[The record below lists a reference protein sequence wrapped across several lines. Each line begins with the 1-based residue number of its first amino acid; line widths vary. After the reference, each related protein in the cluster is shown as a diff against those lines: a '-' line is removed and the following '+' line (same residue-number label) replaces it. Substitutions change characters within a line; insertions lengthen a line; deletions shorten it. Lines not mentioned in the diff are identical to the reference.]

1 MAGKFKFRLQPVLEQ
16 RERLEQ
22 EKQRRFAELERERIT
37 VEETLRDCQQNIRN
51 AKLDWRDRLGGTG
64 GGAMVVIPE
73 VRAQANASLHMEAK
87 ARQAAM
93 ALAGAYKRLEHAR
106 AELLKAATA
115 RRAVELL
122 RDRWHEEWRQ
132 EERRADAARV
142 DEAGMQL
149 YIRRQ
154 LHEQGEGS

>member
-22 EKQRRFAELERERIT
+22 EKQRRFAELERERIA
-37 VEETLRDCQQNIRN
+37 VEETLRDCQQNIRD
-51 AKLDWRDRLGGTG
+51 AKLDWRDRLGGA
-64 GGAMVVIPE
+64 GGASLVVIPE

-93 ALAGAYKRLEHAR
+93 ALAGAYKRVEHAR

-132 EERRADAARV
+132 AERRIDAARV

-149 YIRRQ
+149 YVRRQ
-154 LHEQGEGS
+154 LHEQGEQL

>member
-1 MAGKFKFRLQPVLEQ
+1 MGGKFKFRLQPVLEQ
-16 RERLEQ
+16 RERIEQ
-22 EKQRRFAELERERIT
+22 EKQHRFAELDRERIA
-37 VEETLRDCQQNIRN
+37 VEETMRQCQQNIHN
-51 AKLDWRDRLGGTG
+51 AKIDLRDRLGGA
-64 GGAMVVIPE
+64 GAGVMVVIPE

-93 ALAGAYKRLEHAR
+93 TLAGAYKRMEHAR
-106 AELLKAATA
+106 AELLRAATA

-132 EERRADAARV
+132 SQRRADAAQV
-142 DEAGMQL
+142 DEAGTQM

-154 LHEQGEGS
+154 LQEQGEHQ